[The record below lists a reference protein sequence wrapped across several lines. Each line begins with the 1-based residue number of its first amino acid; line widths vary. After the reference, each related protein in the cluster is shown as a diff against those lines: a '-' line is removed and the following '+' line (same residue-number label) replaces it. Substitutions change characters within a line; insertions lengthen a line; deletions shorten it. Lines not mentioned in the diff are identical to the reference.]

1 MPFSAISLPY
11 EVICFVGRS
20 PKGCSLRWCVGD
32 VMPCPFAELEH
43 VLIQD
48 VGNYAALK

>member
-1 MPFSAISLPY
+1 MPFSAILLPY
-11 EVICFVGRS
+11 AVICFAGRS
-20 PKGCSLRWCVGD
+20 TQGCSLRWCVDD
-32 VMPCPFAELEH
+32 VMPCLFAELEH